1 MKLDKAFFEKY
12 SLTICAA
19 ISLISLFL
27 PFIKTEV
34 SSEFVNDTQTFNLI
48 SGISEGGWI
57 GIALI
62 VCPIL
67 VIAMSYIKQ
76 LDNYKGIIVIAAP
89 IVCIIGLIADFFLI
103 KSASGALNSS
113 MDSINGAFGT
123 EGLVDSEMSVGFG
136 FFIALI
142 SYIAMLVCGAM
153 IFHGLKLSKE
163 GIKQFAD
170 NTISNIDSDKIN
182 ELKDNS
188 IQKLSQLKDTAA
200 SKVSSAV
207 ESVKET
213 ASNLAENHTNASA
226 QESDG
231 SAPVAAPIKKKKP
244 SSSDI
249 DNTLS
254 LIERL
259 SEMKEKGILT
269 QEEFDEKKKELLENI

>member
-12 SLTICAA
+12 SLTICSAVA
-19 ISLISLFL
+19 LISLFL
-27 PFIKTEV
+27 PFITTEV
-34 SSEFVNDTQTFNLI
+34 KSEFVNDTQSFSLI
-48 SGISEGGWI
+48 SGISEGGWL

-62 VCPIL
+62 ICPIL

-76 LDNYKGIIVIAAP
+76 LEKYKGIIAIVAP
-89 IVCIIGLIADFFLI
+89 VVCIIGLIGDYFLI
-103 KSASGALNSS
+103 KSGASALDSS
-113 MDSINGAFGT
+113 MDAINGAFGT
-123 EGLVDSEMSVGFG
+123 AGAVDSEMKVGFG
-136 FFIALI
+136 FFIAFA

-163 GIKQFAD
+163 GIKEFAD
-170 NTISNIDSDKIN
+170 NTISNIDSEKLN

-213 ASNLAENHTNASA
+213 ASNIAENHATAPA
-226 QESDG
+226 QDADG
-231 SAPVAAPIKKKKP
+231 SAPAAAPAKKKKP

-259 SEMKEKGILT
+259 SDMKEKGILT